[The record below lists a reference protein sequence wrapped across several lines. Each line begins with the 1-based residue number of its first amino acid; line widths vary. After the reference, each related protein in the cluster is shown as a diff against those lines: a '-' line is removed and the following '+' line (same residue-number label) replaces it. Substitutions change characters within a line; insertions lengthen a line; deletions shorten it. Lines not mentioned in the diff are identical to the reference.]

1 MGQYTAVQ
9 HTNIS
14 QNISYISTETARQK
28 HFRPAVKYETPEG
41 PLTNL
46 SAQLRT
52 WWSNTAFQRGV
63 ILWCLASG
71 ASGVFQTG
79 LTTIW
84 SHVENIQSF
93 IFIAEKCCSSALTQA
108 RLAA

>member
-1 MGQYTAVQ
+1 M
-9 HTNIS
+9 
-14 QNISYISTETARQK
+14 
-28 HFRPAVKYETPEG
+28 
-41 PLTNL
+41 
-46 SAQLRT
+46 
-52 WWSNTAFQRGV
+52 AFQRGV